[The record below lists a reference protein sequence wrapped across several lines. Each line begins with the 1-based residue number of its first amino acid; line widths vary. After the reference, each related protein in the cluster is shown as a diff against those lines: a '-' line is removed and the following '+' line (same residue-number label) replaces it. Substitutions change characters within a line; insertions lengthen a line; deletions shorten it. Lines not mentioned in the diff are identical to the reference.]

1 MVVATSRIVVGLPG
15 GAVRPIASE
24 SLRPDALCLIAF
36 LCGACIGVRLDIVG
50 EIYLVELLLPL
61 AVIFA
66 ALARGL
72 GPRLQGRSLIL
83 FLGAGALT
91 FTGYLISDLVVA
103 NAQWQYLRGWGRVA
117 LLITDFT
124 AMLLLVAHG
133 ARNLWWFVFGL
144 GLGGIGWLMFS
155 GVPFGTWKIGYGE
168 YTAFLAAALSG
179 LLPRYVGALLLVA
192 CGVASLL
199 LDYRSLGATCILA
212 AALLAHA
219 SRRRKARGAA
229 QSSGTVGAVV
239 MVTLALALMLALL
252 GGTREQFQERRDMS
266 NGGRSIG
273 VVVALRA
280 ISESPVIGYGSWAE
294 EGRFAQMMRNEA
306 ARLERELGRRVEL
319 GRSLLPHSQLLQ
331 AWVEGGVLGAAFFLL
346 YGAMLLWALHWY
358 VLKRPVDRFSGAAIF
373 ALLYGMWNFA
383 ASPFLGFTRI
393 YIAIAVGAIVVARWE
408 SRRADRQ
415 RRLSA
420 ASASAT
426 V

>member
-1 MVVATSRIVVGLPG
+1 MVVASSRIVVGLPG
-15 GAVRPIASE
+15 GAARLIPSE
-24 SLRPDALCLIAF
+24 SLRPDALCLLMF

-61 AVIFA
+61 TVIFTV
-66 ALARGL
+66 LARGL
-72 GPRLQGRSLIL
+72 GARLEGRTLIL
-83 FLGAGALT
+83 FLSAGALT

-144 GLGGIGWLMFS
+144 GLGGIGWLIFS
-155 GVPFGTWKIGYGE
+155 GVPIGTWKIGYGE

-179 LLPRYVGALLLVA
+179 LLPRYVGAILLAA

-199 LDYRSLGATCILA
+199 LDYRSLGATCILG

-219 SRRRKARGAA
+219 SRRRVRGAA
-229 QSSGTVGAVV
+229 HAGSTAGAVA
-239 MVTLALALMLALL
+239 MVALAMALMLALL
-252 GGTREQFQERRDMS
+252 GGTRDQFQERRDMS

-273 VVVALRA
+273 VMVAMRA
-280 ISESPVIGYGSWAE
+280 IAESPVIGYGSWAE

-306 ARLERELGRRVEL
+306 ARLERELGRRVDI

-358 VLKRPVDRFSGAAIF
+358 VLRRPVDRFSGAAIF
-373 ALLYGMWNFA
+373 ALLYGLWNFA

-408 SRRADRQ
+408 CRRAGRQ
-415 RRLSA
+415 RRFDA
-420 ASASAT
+420 ARGAEK